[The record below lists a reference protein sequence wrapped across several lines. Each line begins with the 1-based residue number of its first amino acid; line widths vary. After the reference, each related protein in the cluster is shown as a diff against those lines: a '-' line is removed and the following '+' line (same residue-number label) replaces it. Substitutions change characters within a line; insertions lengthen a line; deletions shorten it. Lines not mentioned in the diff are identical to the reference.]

1 MYKCTT
7 RPGLSDKSLITQ
19 VIALISMNVLPTL
32 MAIVGNAL
40 CIIALVKTPSL
51 HTTFN
56 IWVGATCISDVI
68 VGIIIQP
75 LYYASLISMISGKRI
90 EDLWVASKHSIIVL
104 TNVSIFLAY
113 FVTIDRYIAICHP
126 SWYTR
131 AVTKKRC
138 IFVSFLGFLL
148 SIPTTAIDDLAPSA
162 ARYYGATLVM
172 LIVSQIMGFSARIYT
187 KVLQQRRQIV
197 SVTVDTE
204 DRAEMQRRSL
214 ETKRAYTIA
223 VIIALMFVLYG
234 PMSIVMILFGK
245 ITSHDICSISE
256 KTLVALL
263 WGQFFVLLHSAVN
276 PIVYYFR
283 MHDIRNAI
291 ERMFQRKEKISVDD
305 SKNDTEA
312 H

>member
-1 MYKCTT
+1 MDTCTI
-7 RPGLSDKSLITQ
+7 RPGLSDESLTTQ
-19 VIALISMNVLPTL
+19 VIALISINVLPTF

-40 CIIALVKTPSL
+40 CIMALVKTPSL

-56 IWVGATCISDVI
+56 IWVGTMCTSDVI

-75 LYYASLISMISGKRI
+75 FYYASLISVITGKRI

-104 TNVSIFLAY
+104 INVSLFLAY
-113 FVTIDRYIAICHP
+113 FVTIDCYIAICRP
-126 SWYTR
+126 FWYTR
-131 AVTKKRC
+131 SVTKKRC
-138 IFVSFLGFLL
+138 MFVAFLGFVL
-148 SIPTTAIDDLAPSA
+148 SIPTTAINDLAPSA
-162 ARYYGATLVM
+162 ARYYGAALVM

-197 SVTVDTE
+197 SVTLDTQ
-204 DRAEMQRRSL
+204 DRAEMQRQSL
-214 ETKRAYTIA
+214 ESKRAYTIA
-223 VIIALMFVLYG
+223 IVIALMFILYS
-234 PMSIVMILFGK
+234 PMSIVMLLFGNM
-245 ITSHDICSISE
+245 TSHDICSISE

-263 WGQFFVLLHSAVN
+263 WGQYFVLLHSVVN

-291 ERMFQRKEKISVDD
+291 NRMFQRKVKISVEDTI
-305 SKNDTEA
+305 NDTEA